1 MLGAPSL
8 ETPVSKPNKNYLNA
22 SYSIFSWLFTT
33 DHKRIAWLYLLTISL
48 FAAIGGAAA
57 MLLRWELLT
66 PEADLMFADIFNRLF
81 TGHGTTMVY
90 LFLIPAM
97 LGVLGNF
104 LIPLMIGARNMAFPR
119 LNLITWYIFVVGAMS
134 TILVAANGGVDT
146 GWTFYT
152 PYSTTFTVTDV
163 STTILLT
170 VISMLAMILLAINIV
185 FTIHRQRVKGLT
197 WSRLP
202 ILVWAY
208 YVTSIVMIVGAP
220 FGFIATVLQ
229 ALERAAQVGIV
240 DPTYGGNPLLYEQL
254 FWLFAHSAVYIM
266 ILPAIGI
273 VSEIIAAFTK
283 KRLFGHKGIVYAMF
297 ALAVLMLFSW
307 GSHLFASDQSVF
319 ANLMFS
325 TASFLTVVPLA
336 VILLSWAASLKH
348 GENIISAP
356 MLFALVVSLSLL
368 KTIISGL
375 VLSSPVTGSYLSGT
389 QYGTAHFHFLVVGVA
404 TASFLAAVHFW
415 WPKATGRMYSQK
427 WAKITALIVL
437 VGVFMAFAPGCLL
450 GLAGMRARINA
461 YPVEFQFLN
470 QVAMMGALILGL
482 GFTLPVLY
490 LLGSLFVGEK
500 VGPNPWRAKGLEW
513 QTLSPPHERNFHG
526 RAIIVEEA
534 YAYPP
539 QTS

>member
-185 FTIHRQRVKGLT
+185 FTIHRQRVKDLT

-240 DPTYGGNPLLYEQL
+240 DPTDR
-254 FWLFAHSAVYIM
+254 
-266 ILPAIGI
+266 
-273 VSEIIAAFTK
+273 K
-283 KRLFGHKGIVYAMF
+283 
-297 ALAVLMLFSW
+297 
-307 GSHLFASDQSVF
+307 SV
-319 ANLMFS
+319 
-325 TASFLTVVPLA
+325 V
-336 VILLSWAASLKH
+336 
-348 GENIISAP
+348 
-356 MLFALVVSLSLL
+356 
-368 KTIISGL
+368 
-375 VLSSPVTGSYLSGT
+375 
-389 QYGTAHFHFLVVGVA
+389 
-404 TASFLAAVHFW
+404 
-415 WPKATGRMYSQK
+415 
-427 WAKITALIVL
+427 
-437 VGVFMAFAPGCLL
+437 
-450 GLAGMRARINA
+450 
-461 YPVEFQFLN
+461 
-470 QVAMMGALILGL
+470 
-482 GFTLPVLY
+482 
-490 LLGSLFVGEK
+490 
-500 VGPNPWRAKGLEW
+500 
-513 QTLSPPHERNFHG
+513 
-526 RAIIVEEA
+526 
-534 YAYPP
+534 
-539 QTS
+539 